1 MSSNPPRWE
10 PPAPPP
16 GGEPPSPPGYEPLAH
31 QQDAGAAPQP
41 RRQRSG
47 LTGWLITGALL
58 VAGWIKYAF
67 LLLKAVPAFLTLS
80 TLLLSFVLYA
90 KFYGGFAVAAG
101 LVLMI
106 LLHELGHVFE
116 IRRQGMKATA
126 PIFIP
131 FLGAAIFQR
140 EHATDPIKQAQI
152 GIAGPIAGTVAATAA
167 FVLYGATHWDV
178 LLFWAW
184 IGFYINLFNLIPFGM
199 LDGGW
204 ILAPVS
210 KWFQVFGLVV
220 LGALVLVAHLNPFLL
235 IFVVVGLVMM
245 YQRFRNPALDAYY
258 ARVPQAAR
266 LGMGVAWLALV
277 IYLSFASLEAHR
289 LLGGIVG

>member
-16 GGEPPSPPGYEPLAH
+16 GGDPPPVQHDPF
-31 QQDAGAAPQP
+31 QQYQGAAAPTPQQ
-41 RRQRSG
+41 RRPRSG
-47 LTGWLITGALL
+47 ITGWLITGAVMVFGGL
-58 VAGWIKYAF
+58 KYAF
-67 LLLKAVPAFLTLS
+67 FLIKAVPALLTLS

-90 KFYGGFAVAAG
+90 KFYGGVAVAAG
-101 LVLMI
+101 LVTML

-152 GIAGPIAGTVAATAA
+152 GIAGPIAGTIAATAA

-199 LDGGW
+199 FDGGW

-210 KWFQVFGLVV
+210 KWFQVGGLLV
-220 LGALVLVAHLNPFLL
+220 LGALVLFVHLNPFLL
-235 IFVVVGLVMM
+235 IFVVIGLIMM
-245 YQRFRNPALDAYY
+245 YQRFKNPALDAYY
-258 ARVPQAAR
+258 ARVPAAAR
-266 LGMGVAWLALV
+266 YGMGLAWLALV
-277 IYLSFASLEAHR
+277 LYLSFASLEAHR